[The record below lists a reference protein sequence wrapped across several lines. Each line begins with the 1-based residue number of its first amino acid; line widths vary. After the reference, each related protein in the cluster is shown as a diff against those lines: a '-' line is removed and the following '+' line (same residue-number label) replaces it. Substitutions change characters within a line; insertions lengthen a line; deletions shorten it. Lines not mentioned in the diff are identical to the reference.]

1 MGNTGVQPKIEF
13 SEEKFKELVLYI
25 AEKSED
31 DPWFGA
37 TKLNK
42 LLFYADFLAYGH
54 FGKPIT
60 GAVYQ
65 VLRHGPA
72 PKKLLP
78 IRLQMIRDKELEIR
92 RERVLRFTQQRPIA
106 LREASVGVFSADELS
121 IVDDLI
127 RLLGDRTAGEIS
139 ELSHAEVCWQLADE
153 GEEIPYTAVFLSS
166 RKPTK
171 WHFERAEHVAA
182 QLAAS

>member
-1 MGNTGVQPKIEF
+1 MKGQPTIEF
-13 SEEKFKELVLYI
+13 NEEKFKELVLYL
-25 AEKSED
+25 AEESED

-42 LLFYADFLAYGH
+42 LLFYADFYAYGH

-60 GAVYQ
+60 GAEYQ
-65 VLRHGPA
+65 VLQHGPA

-78 IRLQMIRDKELEIR
+78 IRLQMIRDKDLQIR

-106 LREASVGVFSADELS
+106 LRKANVSVFSADELS
-121 IVDDLI
+121 LVNDLL
-127 RLLGDRTAGEIS
+127 RWLGDRTAGEIS
-139 ELSHAEVCWQLADE
+139 ELSHAEVCWQLADLN
-153 GEEIPYTAVFLSS
+153 EEIPYTAVFLSS

-171 WHFERAEHVAA
+171 WHFERGEQIAA
-182 QLAAS
+182 QIAA